1 MVLQIIIGSVVV
13 FALFLAFK
21 AFVGKS
27 KPAEQRSSWEK
38 IACTLLVM
46 GRKNVDDAANS
57 MRTARVMKT
66 EAIQE
71 VNDALKSLND
81 SYKMNMTSLKIAL
94 KQMKGNDDG
103 TGGTLA
109 RLKDQPGKLEG
120 KARKAKKDYEASVA
134 KGTPIEAHKN
144 NAKKYLQ
151 MKAKAVED
159 IKRCEKTIEKLEI
172 TIETAKA
179 EYDGRKFDLEMIKS
193 DLECIVDIPQLEL
206 NQSLE
211 KIRSLQSE
219 LVTRMDQDN
228 IRAEVTNEMINEE
241 SNSSYSYS
249 SDIDAEFDNL

>member
-1 MVLQIIIGSVVV
+1 MVFQIILGALILLAV
-13 FALFLAFK
+13 FLMFK
-21 AFVGKS
+21 AFTGKS
-27 KPAEQRSSWEK
+27 KPSDQRSGWEK
-38 IACTLLVM
+38 IACSLLVI
-46 GRKNVDDAANS
+46 GRKNVNDVANGI
-57 MRTARVMKT
+57 RTSRVMKE

-71 VNDALKSLND
+71 VDEAIRNLNS
-81 SYKMNMTSLKIAL
+81 SYKENIISLKLAL

-103 TGGTLA
+103 TGGQLA
-109 RLKDQPGKLEG
+109 KLKDQPGKLEA

-134 KGTPIEAHKN
+134 KGTPIETHKN

-151 MKAKAVED
+151 MKAKAMED
-159 IKRCEKTIEKLEI
+159 IKRCEKTIERLEV

-179 EYDGRKFDLEMIKS
+179 EYDGRKFDLDVIKS

-219 LVTRMDQDN
+219 LTTRMNQDN
-228 IRAEVTNEMINEE
+228 IRAEVSNEMNNEF
-241 SNSSYSYS
+241 NDVSYS